1 MPRIAPP
8 HRNTRFTRGLT
19 LLEVVIALLVTV
31 VLVGVLIS
39 GFQAFQKYRLHSS
52 SRNRLQELSHV
63 FSSTLI
69 EDLQTAGLGVASLS
83 GTALV
88 VKDAQNNGVRPTVFL
103 NTDGTALTI
112 LATDREGAGNIV
124 QLAASSIIVNGV
136 VAERWTK
143 LPAGSLVFC
152 TIPGGGQPA
161 LVQLS
166 AKPRKATPSDLPVNT
181 GVVYNLK
188 RTVVLTF
195 APAPVCLGAGSL
207 SSTVNLGGQVIPV
220 TRLVRYRSD
229 NSGIIREESVVCG
242 TTGNTAAQPNT
253 TWLTPLMN
261 QSLSFQ
267 YVTASG
273 TSLTFPTDTSQLRG
287 IRVAAEILDP
297 TTSLTDKLNFDA
309 FVEPWSTL

>member
-195 APAPVCLGAGSL
+195 APAPVCLGVGSL

-229 NSGIIREESVVCG
+229 DSGILREESVVCG
-242 TTGNTAAQPNT
+242 TGNGAAQPAT
-253 TWLTPLMN
+253 TLLTPLMN

-273 TSLTFPTDTSQLRG
+273 TSLTFPADASQLRG
-287 IRVAAEILDP
+287 IRVTAEILDP
-297 TTSLTDKLNFDA
+297 TTRLTDNLNFDA